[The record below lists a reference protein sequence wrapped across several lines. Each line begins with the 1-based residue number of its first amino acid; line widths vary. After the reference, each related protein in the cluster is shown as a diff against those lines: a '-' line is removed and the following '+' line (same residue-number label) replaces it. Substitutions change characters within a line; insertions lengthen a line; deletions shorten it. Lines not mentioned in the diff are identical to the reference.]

1 MHTVF
6 FLALPK
12 VHSLKKFLTKS
23 CFSGLAGLGLAHL
36 TSAASTN
43 CDLFEESKLC
53 ISHLSNLIYRQPT
66 TDELVCQDLCQSHL
80 ACSHFTFMEGSYP
93 LVTGE
98 PDLQCYLWRK
108 CISKAGF
115 IQLLIFSH
123 FPSRCHVPP
132 WTALHRWLAPNNPA
146 WLTPAAP
153 SFSQVSVKI
162 TLR

>member
-1 MHTVF
+1 MH
-6 FLALPK
+6 
-12 VHSLKKFLTKS
+12 SSDLTKS

-93 LVTGE
+93 LVTGA

-123 FPSRCHVPP
+123 FPFKVPCS
-132 WTALHRWLAPNNPA
+132 TMDCSSSVAGLKQ
-146 WLTPAAP
+146 P
-153 SFSQVSVKI
+153 SMVDSCCSQFQSGVCK
-162 TLR
+162 